1 MLKDKTE
8 KISITQKKIKKT
20 IIKRMMVK
28 IKIKNKLQDK
38 PKFSIKGLN

>member
-8 KISITQKKIKKT
+8 KKSITQKKIKKN

-38 PKFSIKGLN
+38 PKFQLKV